1 MDFEKKVKSL
11 MEENEL
17 ILDELDEMKLELE
30 KKDEEIARLQQ
41 KSLPDLPQGEAFLR
55 STLDVK
61 EMEIDFLK
69 KEIEKLN
76 AKLLGAEE
84 RSEAMELE
92 LYHTIKKI
100 QSEET
105 LIKKI
110 ESGKVNIEILSDEL
124 DEATAYYKT
133 LLIVKSELA
142 EKNSLLETKEEEVT
156 YLQNAMAEQKELL
169 AFYKTKK

>member
-30 KKDEEIARLQQ
+30 KKDEEIARLLH

-55 STLDVK
+55 STLDSK
-61 EMEIDFLK
+61 EMEIDVLK
-69 KEIEKLN
+69 KELEVLN
-76 AKLLGAEE
+76 AKLIGEEE
-84 RSEAMELE
+84 RGEALELE
-92 LYHTIKKI
+92 LYKITKKV
-100 QSEET
+100 QSEEV
-105 LIKKI
+105 LLKKI

-124 DEATAYYKT
+124 DEASAYYNS
-133 LLIVKSELA
+133 LLEVRSELA
-142 EKNSLLETKEEEVT
+142 EKNSLLESKETEIT
-156 YLQNAMAEQKELL
+156 YLKNAMEEHKELL